1 MLFYIV
7 IYLFFGLLLFI
18 WRLRGHFGELAM
30 HPSGSFTVEKCFTAC
45 NVSLR
50 ETIMHELLAV
60 RTELSKTK
68 HGPHLLRRL
77 DVDR

>member
-1 MLFYIV
+1 
-7 IYLFFGLLLFI
+7 
-18 WRLRGHFGELAM
+18 M

>member
-1 MLFYIV
+1 
-7 IYLFFGLLLFI
+7 
-18 WRLRGHFGELAM
+18 M
-30 HPSGSFTVEKCFTAC
+30 HPSGSFMVEKCFMSS

-50 ETIMHELLAV
+50 ETIMLELLAV

-68 HGPHLLRRL
+68 HGPHLLRKL